1 MPFISLLLNEFV
13 VFYRTIHLTLGIILI
28 YDLFFMEVKIIMK
41 KIIIVGYELSGF
53 GGTETVCKKCASLLS
68 QDSAD
73 VDISFIFFKENKNI
87 SNDTW
92 LKGMKF
98 KRIFSQIRNPTLRRI
113 HFAFQ
118 FSMYIKQE
126 NPDLIIAISTRGCYI
141 SNLARKISF
150 TKIPVFSWIHLSLYS
165 AYKAIFTLKA
175 DYHLSISSGNSNYLI
190 NNGVHN
196 NKIHTI
202 FNPISRTSIIIT
214 RPKNISRFIYVG
226 RIIAGEG
233 KNLQSMFHALSQIK
247 GRWELNILGSGDD
260 VGILQSL
267 AADLNIEQKVLWHG
281 WQVNP
286 WDYIINNIKE
296 VTALLL
302 TSTHEGL
309 PMVLGEANSYGI
321 YCVSSDCKT
330 GPSDIIQNSMNGA
343 LYPVDRPDLLVNLL
357 QDIVSGKP
365 LPNSIDIKNAIEK
378 FYDDNYLSRIKS
390 ALNIS

>member
-1 MPFISLLLNEFV
+1 
-13 VFYRTIHLTLGIILI
+13 
-28 YDLFFMEVKIIMK
+28 MK

-53 GGTETVCKKCASLLS
+53 GGTETVCKKCVSLLS
-68 QDSAD
+68 KHNAD
-73 VDISFIFFKENKNI
+73 VDISFIFFKENNKF

-92 LKGMKF
+92 LKGIKF
-98 KRIFSQIRNPTLRRI
+98 KRIFSEIRNPTLRRI
-113 HFAFQ
+113 HFVLQ
-118 FSMYIKQE
+118 FSRHIKQE

-150 TKIPVFSWIHLSLYS
+150 TKIPIFSWVHLSLYS

-175 DYHLSISSGNSNYLI
+175 DYHLSISTGNTNYLI
-190 NNGVHN
+190 NMGVPD

-202 FNPISRTSIIIT
+202 FNPISRTPITIT

-226 RIIAGEG
+226 RIIAKEG
-233 KNLQSMFHALSQIK
+233 KNIQSMFHALSKIK
-247 GRWELNILGSGDD
+247 GNWELHVLGSGDD
-260 VGILQSL
+260 INILQSL
-267 AADLNIEQKVLWHG
+267 AVNLNIEQKISWHG
-281 WQVNP
+281 WQENP
-286 WDYIINNIKE
+286 WDYIVNNIKE

-330 GPSDIIQNSMNGA
+330 GPSDIIQNSINGT
-343 LYPVDRPDLLVNLL
+343 LYPVDRPDVLVNLL
-357 QDIVSGKP
+357 QDIVNGKP

-378 FYDDNYLSRIKS
+378 FYDDNYLSRIES
-390 ALNIS
+390 ALNIY